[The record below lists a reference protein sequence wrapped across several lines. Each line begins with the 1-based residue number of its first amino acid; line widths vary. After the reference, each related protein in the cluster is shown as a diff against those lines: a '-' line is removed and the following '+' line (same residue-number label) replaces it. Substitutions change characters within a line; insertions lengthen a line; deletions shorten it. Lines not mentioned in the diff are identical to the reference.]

1 MLGCTDVH
9 QEEPVGGSME
19 LPAVEPAAFMQTAA
33 ESLPATLNSSSIMI
47 GTPGQTITGVTAM
60 DLVRQMQRSSV
71 GSPVSQ
77 RSPDSGKK
85 FSLPAAL
92 PSLYNTPFAP
102 TTTERAQ
109 LSPRIDLS
117 QKRSPSF
124 HTPNISSSAFFQ
136 DQLAR
141 QEQEIQQRSS
151 PQPPFQPTPSWDTFG
166 QTPTGMDS
174 MLRAFEYNKTRTPS
188 PYASNHSQVGG
199 RSPQPKYVSKPA
211 PFGVIGQARPISRG
225 APTNGQG

>member
-1 MLGCTDVH
+1 MPGTTAPENAAPVEAQPTATPEVDMLGCTDVH

-92 PSLYNTPFAP
+92 PSLYKTPC
-102 TTTERAQ
+102 
-109 LSPRIDLS
+109 
-117 QKRSPSF
+117 
-124 HTPNISSSAFFQ
+124 
-136 DQLAR
+136 
-141 QEQEIQQRSS
+141 
-151 PQPPFQPTPSWDTFG
+151 
-166 QTPTGMDS
+166 
-174 MLRAFEYNKTRTPS
+174 
-188 PYASNHSQVGG
+188 
-199 RSPQPKYVSKPA
+199 
-211 PFGVIGQARPISRG
+211 
-225 APTNGQG
+225 